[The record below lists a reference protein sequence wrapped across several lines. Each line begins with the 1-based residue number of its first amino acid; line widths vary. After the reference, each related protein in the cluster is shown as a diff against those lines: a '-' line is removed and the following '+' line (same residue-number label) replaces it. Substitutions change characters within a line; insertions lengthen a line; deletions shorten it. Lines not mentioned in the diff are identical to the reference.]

1 MGGGVKPGHDKRSMI
16 QFLHTQSDLAAA
28 LARLVAADPRLLP
41 VLEKA
46 GEPALRR
53 GEPGFP
59 GLARIICG
67 QQLSTASA
75 RAIWGR
81 LQAAFDPFHH
91 DSLRRARTDRLGRL
105 GLSAAKIRS
114 IKAIAR
120 SIAHGE
126 LDLDAVAASDADVA
140 HAALIEMHGIGPWT
154 ADIYLLFCLGHA
166 DAWPAGDL
174 ALQESA
180 RIALDLKA
188 RPTAKEMAAI
198 GDAWRPWR
206 GVAAHLLWGYYHV
219 VKRREGVAVETKPV
233 KRKAARAAA
242 PKAARKA
249 KRNGRTRRPGSVGT
263 KP

>member
-1 MGGGVKPGHDKRSMI
+1 MT
-16 QFLHTQSDLAAA
+16 QFLHTQSDLATA
-28 LARLVAADPRLLP
+28 LAQLVRADSRLEP
-41 VLEKA
+41 VLDKA

-91 DSLRRARTDRLGRL
+91 DALRRARADRLGRL
-105 GLSAAKIRS
+105 GLSAAKIKS
-114 IKAIAR
+114 IKAIAN
-120 SIAHGE
+120 ALAKGE
-126 LDLDAVAASDADVA
+126 LDLDNVAQSNADTA

-180 RIALDLKA
+180 RIALGLKA
-188 RPTAKEMAAI
+188 RPTTKEMIVI

-219 VKRREGVAVETKPV
+219 VKRREGVAVETKQV
-233 KRKAARAAA
+233 K
-242 PKAARKA
+242 PKAAKMPATRKTTRKE
-249 KRNGRTRRPGSVGT
+249 KRNGRTRRPRALGT

>member
-1 MGGGVKPGHDKRSMI
+1 MV
-16 QFLHTQSDLAAA
+16 QFLHTQTDLAAA
-28 LARLVAADPRLLP
+28 LAQLVQADPRLVP

-53 GEPGFP
+53 GEPGFA

-81 LQAAFDPFHH
+81 LQSAFDPFHH
-91 DSLRRARTDRLGRL
+91 DALRRARADRLGRL
-105 GLSAAKIRS
+105 GLSAAKIKS
-114 IKAIAR
+114 IKAIAH
-120 SIAHGE
+120 ALAKGE
-126 LDLDAVAASDADVA
+126 FDLDHIGQSDADTA

-180 RIALDLKA
+180 RIALGLKA
-188 RPTAKEMAAI
+188 RPSAKEMGAI
-198 GDAWRPWR
+198 AEPWRPWR

-219 VKRREGVAVETKPV
+219 VKRREGVAVGTNPAN
-233 KRKAARAAA
+233 KAVRPAA
-242 PKAARKA
+242 KASARKA
-249 KRNGRTRRPGSVGT
+249 KRNGRTKRPGAVRAKS
-263 KP
+263 